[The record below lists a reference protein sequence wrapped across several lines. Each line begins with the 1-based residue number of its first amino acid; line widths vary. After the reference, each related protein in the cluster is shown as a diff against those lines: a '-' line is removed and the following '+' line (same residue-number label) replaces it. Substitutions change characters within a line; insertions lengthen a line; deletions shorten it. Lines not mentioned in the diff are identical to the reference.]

1 MRVAHGI
8 SAVSIIEGK
17 AMKTRTIKSLL
28 FGVLAVGTL
37 AASAAQAA
45 AVAIV
50 GETSRWTQVVPLFE
64 GLGDTVTLHSS
75 YSAIPNL
82 QAYDIIWDA
91 DFFADAGATQA
102 QRVIDFV
109 NSGRGFYGQVERP
122 CCESHNAWLQGIFR
136 TLTGDL
142 DIVFGGAGDSPI
154 AGPSQFL
161 FPDLSILLEPNDIR
175 GTTFDTS
182 APGQLA
188 GIDPAR
194 IFATIQA
201 AGGFNVGAAWATDD
215 LVNDAGRL
223 VVVSD
228 VDWLNSISADEAD
241 ALENFRLF
249 LLAGEP
255 LPPGCGEDPSQPGCD
270 GNGGPV
276 GVPEPG
282 TLGLLGL
289 AVVALRLSRRNRRSA

>member
-1 MRVAHGI
+1 MKCLLL
-8 SAVSIIEGK
+8 SA
-17 AMKTRTIKSLL
+17 L
-28 FGVLAVGTL
+28 FVGTL
-37 AASAAQAA
+37 ASAAVQAA
-45 AVAIV
+45 SVAIV
-50 GETSRWTQVVPLFE
+50 GQTNRWTQVVPLFE
-64 GLGDTVTLHSS
+64 GLGDTVALHGS
-75 YSAIPNL
+75 YASIPNL
-82 QAYDIIWDA
+82 QTYDIIWDA
-91 DFFADAGATQA
+91 DFFANAGAAEA

-122 CCESHNAWLQGIFR
+122 CCEAHNDWLQDIFR
-136 TLTGDL
+136 TLTGDS
-142 DIVFGGAGDSPI
+142 DIVFGDAGDSPI

-188 GIDPAR
+188 NIDPAR

-215 LVNDAGRL
+215 LVNDEGRL

-241 ALENFRLF
+241 ALENFRIF

-255 LPPGCGEDPSQPGCD
+255 LPPGCGEDPSLPGC
-270 GNGGPV
+270 GGGPGPV
-276 GVPEPG
+276 PGVPEPG
-282 TLGLLGL
+282 TLALFGL
-289 AVVALRLSRRNRRSA
+289 ALVAFRLTRKGPRRSA